1 MKRPTSQRSAGGFSL
16 LELLMSVSLFSLIAS
31 AFVVATQRTADVSNT
46 QAAVFDIESELFDV
60 QEALRRE
67 LRRSGYAALD
77 GVDYPGVFAAGE
89 LPDHAHTPVAGSRE
103 LLYLTPR
110 DDDENDWPDL
120 DGTNQVVWEDDP
132 RAVLIRPLEAPFHE
146 LSLVQGDGT
155 TRVLSRRLLAIDFQT
170 AAETGFEIPLRALR
184 YELRLGR
191 LDRERRLIERRAD
204 GVILLENGGFDE

>member
-1 MKRPTSQRSAGGFSL
+1 MKRPMRRRGAGGFSL

-31 AFVVATQRTADVSNT
+31 AFVVATQRTSDVSNT
-46 QAAVFDIESELFDV
+46 QSAVFDIESELFDV

-89 LPDHAHTPVAGSRE
+89 LPDHAHTLVAGSRE
-103 LLYLTPR
+103 LLYVTPR
-110 DDDENDWPDL
+110 DDDQNDWPDL
-120 DGTNQVVWEDDP
+120 DGTNQVVWEAAP
-132 RAVLIRPLEAPFHE
+132 RAVLIRPLEPPFHE

-155 TRVLSRRLLAIDFQT
+155 TRVLSRRLLSIDFQT
-170 AAETGFEIPLRALR
+170 AAETGFEIPLRAMR

-204 GVILLENGGFDE
+204 GVIVLENGGFDE